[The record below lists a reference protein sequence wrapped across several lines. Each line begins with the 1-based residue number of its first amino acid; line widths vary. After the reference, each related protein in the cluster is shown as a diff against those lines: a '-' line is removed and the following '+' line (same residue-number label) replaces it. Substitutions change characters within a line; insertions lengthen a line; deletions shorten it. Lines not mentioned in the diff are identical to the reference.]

1 MKRFI
6 DAIIYPLVL
15 LLAALGLVSL
25 GAGMTLAYALEEDYI
40 IRKPDEEV
48 SDDK

>member
-6 DAIIYPLVL
+6 DAMVYPLVL
-15 LLAALGLVSL
+15 LLAAIGLLSL
-25 GAGMTLAYALEEDYI
+25 GAGMTLGLALENNYI
-40 IRKPDEEV
+40 IKKPDEEV

>member
-1 MKRFI
+1 MKRII

-25 GAGMTLAYALEEDYI
+25 GAGFTLGYALENDYI